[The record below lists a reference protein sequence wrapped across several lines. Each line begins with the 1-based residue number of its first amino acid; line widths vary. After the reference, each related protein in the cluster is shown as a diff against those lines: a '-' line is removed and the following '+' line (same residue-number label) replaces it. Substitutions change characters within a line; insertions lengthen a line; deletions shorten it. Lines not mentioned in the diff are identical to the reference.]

1 MTKFVEETARKFTPF
16 NMNVNIRFTEWMCL
30 LSVYFPYTY
39 VNIWCLLLWNPKD
52 EWIKLDRYKVFPV
65 FSPRTLGWFLVGCR
79 LCTKSYIDIEIRN
92 YVPYIAF
99 THIKPPHWCVINRF
113 SAYRPQS
120 NYRDCWI
127 MNKNPIF
134 TEEMNWF
141 NVILCLY
148 CQILEKSRTF
158 KSYFHHHAELCSKIF
173 IH

>member
-1 MTKFVEETARKFTPF
+1 MTKFIEETARKFTPF

-99 THIKPPHWCVINRF
+99 THIKPPIDV
-113 SAYRPQS
+113 
-120 NYRDCWI
+120 
-127 MNKNPIF
+127 
-134 TEEMNWF
+134 
-141 NVILCLY
+141 L
-148 CQILEKSRTF
+148 
-158 KSYFHHHAELCSKIF
+158 
-173 IH
+173 